1 MKLVFALSVGITAL
15 LSSCNFDATNVKA
28 TGVSWSASYKIDKD
42 ITSKVKT
49 GTVLKIEI
57 EPNSGASYINAG
69 IVSGYWTYGKGS
81 FTDENGTAL
90 NQGSWES
97 GKSWALLKDKDG
109 NFYTTLYY
117 TVDSEMASYVGKEK
131 DPSTNNYGMILVGAN
146 YKVKSVSISGE
157 DPLEAIKSEIEEIK
171 KQLETSK

>member
-1 MKLVFALSVGITAL
+1 MKKLMKLVFALSVGITML

-28 TGVSWSASYKIDKD
+28 TGVDWSAAYSIDKD

-57 EPNSGASYINAG
+57 EPNSGASYINVG
-69 IVSGYWTYGKGS
+69 VTSGWWTYKKGS

-90 NQGSWES
+90 NQGSWD
-97 GKSWALLKDKDG
+97 GNNWALLKDTNG

-117 TVDSEMASYVGKEK
+117 TVDSDMAGYTTTEG
-131 DPSTNNYGMILVGAN
+131 GMKLVGSN

-171 KQLETSK
+171 KQLENNK

>member
-1 MKLVFALSVGITAL
+1 MKLVFALSVGITML

-28 TGVSWSASYKIDKD
+28 TGVDWSASYKIDKD

-57 EPNSGASYINAG
+57 EPNSGASYINVG
-69 IVSGYWTYGKGS
+69 IVPSWWSYKKGS
-81 FTDENGTAL
+81 FTDENGAAL
-90 NQGSWES
+90 NQGSWD
-97 GKSWALLKDKDG
+97 GDNWALLKDKDG

-117 TVDSEMASYVGKEK
+117 TVDSEMASCLASQ
-131 DPSTNNYGMILVGAN
+131 DMLLVGSN

-171 KQLETSK
+171 KQLKNN

>member
-1 MKLVFALSVGITAL
+1 MKKIMKLVFALSVGITML

-28 TGVSWSASYKIDKD
+28 TEVNWTAAYSIDKD
-42 ITSKVKT
+42 ITSKVKR

-57 EPNSGASYINAG
+57 EPNSGASDIKVG
-69 IVSGYWTYGKGS
+69 VTSGWWTYKKGS

-90 NQGSWES
+90 NQGSWD
-97 GKSWALLKDKDG
+97 GNDWASLKDTNG

-117 TVDSEMASYVGKEK
+117 TVDSEMVGYAANE
-131 DPSTNNYGMILVGAN
+131 GMNLVGSN

-157 DPLEAIKSEIEEIK
+157 DPLEVIKSEIEEIK
-171 KQLETSK
+171 KQLENNK